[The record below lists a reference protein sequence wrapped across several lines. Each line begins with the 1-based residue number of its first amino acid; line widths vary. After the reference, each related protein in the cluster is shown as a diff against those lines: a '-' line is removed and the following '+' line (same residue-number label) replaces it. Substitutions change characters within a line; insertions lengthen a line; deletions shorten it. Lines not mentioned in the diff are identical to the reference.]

1 MEGQITVTYV
11 ILCDDDV
18 DIDVDLQTMLEN
30 EKVQK
35 LLKSEF
41 AKGARNLV
49 IDASD
54 ASGSVNLSKEKKL
67 HTVVIEK
74 NDFADALSLAEEDAR
89 SKKLLKGKCNRIE
102 LVDLCTVSGKR
113 KEERE
118 KGKEGNG

>member
-18 DIDVDLQTMLEN
+18 NIDIDLQTILGN

-49 IDASD
+49 IDAAD
-54 ASGSVNLSKEKKL
+54 AAGSVNLSKEKKL
-67 HTVVIEK
+67 HSVVIEK
-74 NDFADALSLAEEDAR
+74 DDFADALSLAEEDAR
-89 SKKLLKGKCNRIE
+89 SKKLFKGKCNRIE
-102 LVDLCTVSGKR
+102 LVDLCTESGDTKAETGKA
-113 KEERE
+113 KEESR
-118 KGKEGNG
+118 